1 MLTINNM
8 QSSDLQILRK
18 FRLKYSRN
26 PLIEYLNI
34 NSLRSRINDVLE
46 MISRL
51 RLDYF
56 VISKAK
62 VRL

>member
-1 MLTINNM
+1 M
-8 QSSDLQILRK
+8 RK
-18 FRLKYSRN
+18 FRLKYSGN

-56 VISKAK
+56 VISKTK

>member
-1 MLTINNM
+1 M
-8 QSSDLQILRK
+8 RK

-26 PLIEYLNI
+26 PLVGYLNI
-34 NSLRSRINDVLE
+34 NSLRNRINDVLE

-56 VISKAK
+56 VISKTK

>member
-1 MLTINNM
+1 M
-8 QSSDLQILRK
+8 RK